1 MTVFFIYTIY
11 SCRPNTHSTYSIM
24 YVLFKLCNLKLA
36 DQFTQILSLTAHLLT
51 GSRTFLGCC
60 GIRLYNVID
69 LLNSFVDLMD
79 CCCLRL

>member
-1 MTVFFIYTIY
+1 
-11 SCRPNTHSTYSIM
+11 M
-24 YVLFKLCNLKLA
+24 YVLFELCNLKHA

-69 LLNSFVDLMD
+69 LLDSFIDLMD
-79 CCCLRL
+79 CCCLRLLCIRNISNLLCDRAGIIGYVF